1 MRSTRCCP
9 PTGSSGCRAS
19 FARAAGRS
27 RPRLL
32 RRSDGLRRR
41 LHPLPGDA
49 AARRF
54 DERGE
59 VEAEAGDLALG
70 LDPAKA
76 AALEHLGVEQVE
88 LADVAAERV
97 SGARAAQ
104 AKGFERRDAAVLERR
119 LDLLEEELEAAQVLL
134 VVEVRTGDDV
144 GREAGPGS
152 FAHAAPSVAGSA
164 SIPPSRHAR
173 GARAPPLF
181 ATVRGAPLYSLRTN
195 GA

>member
-27 RPRLL
+27 RPRLR
-32 RRSDGLRRR
+32 RRSDRLRRRRR

-49 AARRF
+49 VARRF

-76 AALEHLGVEQVE
+76 AALEHLGVEEVE

-134 VVEVRTGDDV
+134 VVEVRTGEDV
-144 GREAGPGS
+144 GVG
-152 FAHAAPSVAGSA
+152 
-164 SIPPSRHAR
+164 
-173 GARAPPLF
+173 
-181 ATVRGAPLYSLRTN
+181 
-195 GA
+195 